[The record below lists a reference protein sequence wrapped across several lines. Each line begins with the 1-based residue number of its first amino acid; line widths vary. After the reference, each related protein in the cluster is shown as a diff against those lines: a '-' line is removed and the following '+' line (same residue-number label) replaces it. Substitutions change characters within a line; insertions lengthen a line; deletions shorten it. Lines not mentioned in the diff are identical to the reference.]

1 MLPPKFLDE
10 ELRPYATPTQW
21 AYYERYVALGSGRAV
36 AKEQNKAW
44 STIQEA
50 LGKMMHLASLAGY
63 LKAEHCSP
71 APTPELAVKGLST
84 LRNRDGEVT
93 AEWELK
99 RDAGMD
105 PEEAFEMPDPKV
117 VDRVSTY
124 KNGQGRVIGQW
135 VSEKRSDADRAH
147 LWEQFRDEI
156 LAAVPVRST
165 ITYENEH
172 ARSYG
177 DLLAVYPVGDHHT
190 GMVAWAKECGKNWDL
205 KIANETLRKAAVYL
219 IDQCPPCDECLIPF
233 LGDFFHYDSY
243 KPVTPAHGNQL
254 DADGRFPKMV
264 DVGWMM
270 VEHIITAALEKHKH
284 VTVIWETGNH
294 DEATAAMTRSML
306 KRLYRGNPR
315 VTIDESDAYIH
326 YFQFGKVMLFTNH
339 SDRIKMD
346 KLLAVAAADQSV
358 MWGETTYRMG
368 MVGHGHHEQRKE
380 FPGGW
385 VEMFG
390 VLPPADAYAARGGYR
405 SAQQMHALVFH
416 RDGYLQTR
424 HMFYPDMVEAK

>member
-1 MLPPKFLDE
+1 MLPPKFLDD

-50 LGKMMHLASLAGY
+50 LGKMMHLAALAGY
-63 LKAEHCSP
+63 TIKPL
-71 APTPELAVKGLST
+71 PEPQLAVKGVST
-84 LRNRDGEVT
+84 YVNEKTGTVATWTLE
-93 AEWELK
+93 

-105 PEEAFEMPDPKV
+105 PEEAFELPDPKV
-117 VDRVSTY
+117 IKRVATY
-124 KNGQGRVIGQW
+124 TNGQGRVIGQW
-135 VSEKRSDADRAH
+135 RTEEPALAQQKH
-147 LWEQFRDEI
+147 LWEAFRDEI
-156 LAAVPVRST
+156 LAAVPVREAIPHLHPT
-165 ITYENEH
+165 
-172 ARSYG
+172 ASYS

-205 KIANETLRKAAVYL
+205 KIANETLRAASIHL
-219 IDQCPPCDECLIPF
+219 IAQCPPCDECLIPF

-306 KRLYRGNPR
+306 KRLYRDNPR
-315 VTIDESDAYIH
+315 VTINESDAYVH
-326 YFQFGKVMLFTNH
+326 YFQFGKVMLLTNH
-339 SDRIKMD
+339 GDRIKMD
-346 KLLAVAAADQSV
+346 KLLGVAAADQAV

-368 MVGHGHHEQRKE
+368 MTGHVHHEQRKE
-380 FPGGW
+380 YPGGW
-385 VEMFG
+385 VESFG